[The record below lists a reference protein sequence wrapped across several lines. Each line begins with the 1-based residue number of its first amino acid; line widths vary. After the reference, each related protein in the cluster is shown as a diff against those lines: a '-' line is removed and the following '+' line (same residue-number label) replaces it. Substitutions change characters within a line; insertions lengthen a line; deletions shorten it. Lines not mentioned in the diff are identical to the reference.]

1 MKINTLLIGDG
12 YWGKIVKPKLKE
24 LTNLIGVVNS
34 KSNIEKIIEDNSN
47 IDFAFICTPTET
59 HYELSKKCIING
71 INIFCEK
78 PFTGDVDKSK
88 ELYELADL
96 HEVSIFV
103 DNIFLYRDEILK
115 YTPKI
120 SPNKFKFTWLKNED
134 TYKDDLINT
143 LLYHDIYLL
152 INFTDEKWEVNE
164 LIITNDYLKL
174 KLYNDDKVASFNYER
189 NKVGYKIKKI
199 FIDDNIIDMSNPIN
213 DPLYE
218 VINKLNSQNL
228 NFDDNKIIT
237 LKTLELI
244 NKIKNNK

>member
-1 MKINTLLIGDG
+1 VKINTLLIGDG
-12 YWGKIVKPKLKE
+12 YWGKIVKPKLEE
-24 LTNLIGVVNS
+24 LTNLIGVANS
-34 KSNIEKIIEDNSN
+34 KTHIEKIIEDNPN
-47 IDFAFICTPTET
+47 IDFAFICTPTKT
-59 HYELSKKCIING
+59 HYELCKKCIING

-78 PFTGDVDKSK
+78 PFTGNIVKAK
-88 ELYELADL
+88 KLYELADL
-96 HEVSIFV
+96 HKVSIFV

-115 YTPKI
+115 YSAKN

-152 INFTDEKWEVNE
+152 INFTDENWVVNG
-164 LIITNDYLKL
+164 LIITDDYLKL

-199 FIDDNIIDMSNPIN
+199 FIDDNIIDMSNPNN

-218 VINKLNSQNL
+218 IITKLNSRNL
-228 NFDDNKIIT
+228 NFDTNKILT

-244 NKIKNNK
+244 KKIINKK

>member
-1 MKINTLLIGDG
+1 VKINTLLIGDG
-12 YWGKIVKPKLKE
+12 YWGKIVKPKLEE

-78 PFTGDVDKSK
+78 PFTGDVDTAK
-88 ELYELADL
+88 ELYDLADL
-96 HEVSIFV
+96 HKVSIFV

-115 YTPKI
+115 YSTK
-120 SPNKFKFTWLKNED
+120 NFTKEFKFIWLKNEN
-134 TYKDDLINT
+134 TYKDDLLNT

-152 INFTDEKWEVNE
+152 IHFTDEKWIVNE

-174 KLYNDDKVASFNYER
+174 KLYNDDKVALFNYER

-199 FIDDNIIDMSNPIN
+199 FIDDNIIDMSNPNN
-213 DPLYE
+213 DPLYGI
-218 VINKLNSQNL
+218 INKLNSRNL
-228 NFDDNKIIT
+228 NFDDNKILT
-237 LKTLELI
+237 LKTLGLI
-244 NKIKNNK
+244 NKIKNKK